1 MKPTQAQF
9 EAYQKIFDYFN
20 QALFHDSLPDCMLR
34 FSRHKKGN
42 HKQFTAEGWEG
53 KAGQKMPE
61 ISLSLKSV
69 RERPPQEV
77 MGMLVRE
84 MVHLWQETYGNPSRK
99 GYYNREWADRM
110 EEVGLIASST
120 GKAGRKRTGQW
131 LRHYV
136 EEGGQFERAYEKMPV
151 EYLLPFGPSYVNEGA
166 KKTYSEKVKYN
177 CEGCGVKVWG
187 KSGLG
192 LVCQCGSVFV
202 ADGEEAKPQIRE
214 QVYRL
219 LAAEYRK

>member
-1 MKPTQAQF
+1 
-9 EAYQKIFDYFN
+9 
-20 QALFHDSLPDCMLR
+20 
-34 FSRHKKGN
+34 
-42 HKQFTAEGWEG
+42 
-53 KAGQKMPE
+53 
-61 ISLSLKSV
+61 
-69 RERPPQEV
+69 
-77 MGMLVRE
+77 
-84 MVHLWQETYGNPSRK
+84 
-99 GYYNREWADRM
+99 
-110 EEVGLIASST
+110 
-120 GKAGRKRTGQW
+120 
-131 LRHYV
+131 
-136 EEGGQFERAYEKMPV
+136 MPV